1 METRQG
7 KLSSFVSEND
17 ERGFGLKPVGSLPT
31 DSQEIGLRVESSVDD
46 THRRLASG
54 RLESRGLDLT
64 PAVASHTEG
73 RGFDLQPAGD
83 VAGFSLQPVAE
94 ARGLDLR
101 PAVDSS
107 PGITEGE
114 QGYDVQPAVE
124 RHGFSL
130 QPVANLLQAD
140 KEEAEE
146 DDEDEDTP
154 PPESLQSIKSIARA
168 RKSAGRE
175 SVKKSTEAS
184 VTAKKTSKNS
194 KEKPGKKATA
204 GEKPQQKK
212 EKGKVPGSSVER
224 SKLFKPSPSS
234 GPSWS
239 PTPTMRGSKAK
250 TKKSFGASKKLHL
263 ESPALP
269 KTTDTSPSAKQLAAS
284 VESFANY
291 LKHFVR
297 PEETEPPPARW
308 SDDEPAKSV
317 SRTSFRRPSDE
328 HRLSRERALQAEVE
342 NWQLAWKDEK
352 KRNDKLIADV
362 ASREKEWSRREEKC
376 RLEYECQ
383 IHELKQELFVVQAKL
398 NETEIEADTRK
409 RVAAGGNL
417 EGASEEDLKR
427 LEKEVREQEQ
437 LLTGYQQENERLYKE
452 LKQMQAKEKANE
464 ARMFS
469 ENQKLASELAN
480 LKENIERRESG
491 GPRPELSGPGSAAL
505 GADKISQLTAEM
517 RSLRRRVSEVQ
528 DEADELR
535 RAKQELE
542 TRVRGVENERDAAVK
557 QNSQVLGK

>member
-1 METRQG
+1 MLTYCKLTR
-7 KLSSFVSEND
+7 
-17 ERGFGLKPVGSLPT
+17 
-31 DSQEIGLRVESSVDD
+31 
-46 THRRLASG
+46 
-54 RLESRGLDLT
+54 
-64 PAVASHTEG
+64 
-73 RGFDLQPAGD
+73 
-83 VAGFSLQPVAE
+83 
-94 ARGLDLR
+94 
-101 PAVDSS
+101 
-107 PGITEGE
+107 
-114 QGYDVQPAVE
+114 
-124 RHGFSL
+124 
-130 QPVANLLQAD
+130 
-140 KEEAEE
+140 
-146 DDEDEDTP
+146 
-154 PPESLQSIKSIARA
+154 
-168 RKSAGRE
+168 RKQR
-175 SVKKSTEAS
+175 KTTKAS

-239 PTPTMRGSKAK
+239 PTPTMRGRKAK

-342 NWQLAWKDEK
+342 NWQLAWKGEK

-376 RLEYECQ
+376 RLEYESQ

-469 ENQKLASELAN
+469 ENQKLESPLLSSLVAELRPKLTVACGEIAN
-480 LKENIERRESG
+480 VLSCIAQRPLCHLIMACDQITNFPSYVARRL
-491 GPRPELSGPGSAAL
+491 LSHLIITCDQNTAL
-505 GADKISQLTAEM
+505 S
-517 RSLRRRVSEVQ
+517 S
-528 DEADELR
+528 DEARMHGVDDIRADEAIEYNRTIVQSDEAIEYNRTIVQSSKCGTGSILLYNVTKSR
-535 RAKQELE
+535 RAQSSVQTSINDTHNNYDSKLIK
-542 TRVRGVENERDAAVK
+542 RYERDVRVVAGKNGDRSCSVALISTNAEKSQAVK
-557 QNSQVLGK
+557 KATGNETENHLEFLFVELLNCSEERNTEVDLKNY